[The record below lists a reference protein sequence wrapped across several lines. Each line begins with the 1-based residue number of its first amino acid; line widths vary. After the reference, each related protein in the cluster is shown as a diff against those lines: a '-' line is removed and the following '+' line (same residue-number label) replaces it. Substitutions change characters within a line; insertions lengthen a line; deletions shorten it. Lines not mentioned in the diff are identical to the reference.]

1 MTEQQ
6 IIEQPTAKL
15 QKVTKPKNPL
25 RVEQGR
31 KLVEYNRRKKD
42 ELKRLNDHITNQE
55 REEHKVIKQEGNSY
69 KYIGIGVGL
78 LLVGGY
84 IMYNQVIPV
93 LSKKTQPTE
102 EPKIVTS
109 KPRKD
114 IFIME

>member
-6 IIEQPTAKL
+6 IIEQPTVEL

-55 REEHKVIKQEGNSY
+55 REEHKVIKQEENSC
-69 KYIGIGVGL
+69 KYVDIGVGL
-78 LLVGGY
+78 LLIGGY
-84 IMYNQVIPV
+84 IMYNQIKSKIPV
-93 LSKKTQPTE
+93 LPKKTQPTE
-102 EPKIVTS
+102 ESKIVTS
-109 KPRKD
+109 KD
-114 IFIME
+114 IL